1 MRRNGVAGETY
12 NLATTGV
19 GAAVTSPTVLAGG
32 ATGAYAELYLGTATS
47 GVASTLQIAGIT
59 ARLRWPGSGS
69 LTDPFWYTGEFLLS
83 EGNGTISREEVTVTL
98 AGTALV
104 SGTVMSKLSADGKYV
119 PYDNVGTDGTEA
131 AAGILYTSLPADTG
145 DVRAVIIARN
155 AEVIESKLTGIN
167 ADGKTDLAAKGII
180 FR

>member
-1 MRRNGVAGETY
+1 MLNE
-12 NLATTGV
+12 
-19 GAAVTSPTVLAGG
+19 
-32 ATGAYAELYLGTATS
+32 
-47 GVASTLQIAGIT
+47 GI
-59 ARLRWPGSGS
+59 
-69 LTDPFWYTGEFLLS
+69 YTGEFLLS

-131 AAGILYTSLPADTG
+131 AAGILYTSLAVGTG